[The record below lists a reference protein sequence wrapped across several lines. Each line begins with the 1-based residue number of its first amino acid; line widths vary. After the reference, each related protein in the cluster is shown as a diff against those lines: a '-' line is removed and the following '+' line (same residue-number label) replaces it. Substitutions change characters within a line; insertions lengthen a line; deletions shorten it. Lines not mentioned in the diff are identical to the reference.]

1 MLKPLYKDDKTIF
14 NGTCSTDSFI
24 SFMKK
29 YNIIDSLKK
38 MINSDKNILD

>member
-1 MLKPLYKDDKTIF
+1 MLFIKIIKQYI
-14 NGTCSTDSFI
+14 NGTRSTDSFI
-24 SFMKK
+24 GFMKK